1 MTSDADKTRRI
12 RSYQDLD
19 VWAVAMDLAAATY
32 EVAGALPKEE
42 LFALSVQMRRAAV
55 SIPANI
61 AEGYG
66 RSSPGDFTRF
76 LRISQGSLR
85 ELETHLLL
93 AVRVG
98 LLAES
103 QVTAALDLC
112 GRVGRMLYRLIE
124 SIQSGADA

>member
-1 MTSDADKTRRI
+1 
-12 RSYQDLD
+12 
-19 VWAVAMDLAAATY
+19 MDLSAATY
-32 EVAGALPKEE
+32 ELARLLPKEE

-55 SIPANI
+55 SVPANI

-66 RSSPGDFTRF
+66 RNSPGDFIRF

>member
-1 MTSDADKTRRI
+1 MPSDDTKPRPI
-12 RSYQDLD
+12 KSYRDLD
-19 VWAVAMDLAAATY
+19 VWSIGMDLAAAAY
-32 EVAGALPKEE
+32 EIARKLPKEE
-42 LFALSVQMRRAAV
+42 LFALSAQIRRASS

-66 RSSPGDFTRF
+66 RQSSAELARF

-98 LLAES
+98 MLRDADITE
-103 QVTAALDLC
+103 AMDLC
-112 GRVGRMLYRLIE
+112 SRAGRMLYRFLE
-124 SIQSGADA
+124 SIEEHRRP